1 MSIRTVV
8 TSVLACT
15 LLSVTSGALASE
27 TTAGS
32 QQSYESCS
40 MITSEYVTVLQLLSR
55 GFDGESLSEALP
67 DISPQ
72 AGQRV
77 RTLTR
82 LVEEQGLVDTYSQIN
97 SEYARCARTVYQRQG
112 KPQASSREGH
122 FHFCAGENKVRYEV
136 LMSAVVGA
144 DRREVLPQ
152 LASQH
157 QAVANAV
164 FDLYLQEG
172 PLTVFDSLASELKAC
187 LNRQR

>member
-97 SEYARCARTVYQRQG
+97 SEYARCARTVYQRRG